1 MADRGRRRIEAR
13 QDGVVSDRDL
23 VMRWVRAWA
32 HVRGLR
38 IEQVDGWPLIHVRAP
53 SRDTE
58 IVCLEP
64 GRPAFQT
71 LAAYVAGDPRAMLT
85 VFGRDLDHYRRD
97 PLPPGLRVDRDDEV
111 FMTATLA
118 PSPVPLPTGFSPRW
132 IVDGPRATYCLDE
145 GGRLAAEG
153 TVGVLGTDAV
163 FDAVETSPDH
173 RRRGLGR
180 HVMSTLTT
188 WACGYGATTGLLAAS
203 NDGVWLYTALDWDT
217 TLAMWSLM
225 GSRDD

>member
-1 MADRGRRRIEAR
+1 
-13 QDGVVSDRDL
+13 
-23 VMRWVRAWA
+23 
-32 HVRGLR
+32 
-38 IEQVDGWPLIHVRAP
+38 
-53 SRDTE
+53 
-58 IVCLEP
+58 
-64 GRPAFQT
+64 
-71 LAAYVAGDPRAMLT
+71 MLT

-118 PSPVPLPTGFSPRW
+118 PSPVPLPTGFSTRW
-132 IVDGPRATYCLDE
+132 IVDGPRATYCVDQ

-153 TVGVLGTDAV
+153 TVGVLGADAV
-163 FDAVETSPDH
+163 FDAVETSRDH

-188 WACGYGATTGLLAAS
+188 WACGHGATTGLLAAS
-203 NDGVWLYTALDWDT
+203 NDGVRLYTALDWDA